1 MQVHARMRLGT
12 LILLVCLFLIVVL
25 GACGGPASSSAS
37 SPASLQ
43 TYKGNGY
50 TIGYPQD
57 WTQASQ
63 SQSTSFSKPDNTAR
77 LAIEI
82 DDNPQGV
89 SADSVIDLATQNGNK
104 AANLK
109 DVQHHQ
115 TSASVQFGGTT
126 WLQRAFDGTN
136 AQGEKVTLVYLLTT
150 HQAGSGN
157 KLFVIA
163 FAAPVDSF
171 DQANTGFFQP
181 MMKSF
186 AFTS

>member
-1 MQVHARMRLGT
+1 MQVHTRPWLGT
-12 LILLVCLFLIVVL
+12 LMLLASLFLIVVL

-89 SADSVIDLATQNGNK
+89 SADSVIDIATQNGNK

-109 DVQHHQ
+109 DIQHHQ
-115 TSASVQFGGTT
+115 TSASVQFGGAT

-136 AQGEKVTLVYLLTT
+136 AQGEK
-150 HQAGSGN
+150 
-157 KLFVIA
+157 
-163 FAAPVDSF
+163 
-171 DQANTGFFQP
+171 
-181 MMKSF
+181 
-186 AFTS
+186 